1 MALRRHLHLA
11 LLARQIGGGLHR
23 GEAQRRTG
31 VLVIDAEQAARRG
44 ARAARQRHVGDEVI
58 VGAELL
64 LLLGGCL
71 ASGPV
76 LRPAAPDRVALADEH
91 LRGVA
96 GGDVMRAVGAAAE
109 FFELE
114 RRRTVAAGG
123 RCRARGAAAE
133 QPERAA
139 RADALQSG
147 PARQP
152 CLDDLGNRRS
162 HREADDKTNGVG
174 ACALTPFVRV
184 TGAGNESRTHPSTL
198 ERLRSTKRKRTSLTS
213 SNSFISYAVL

>member
-11 LLARQIGGGLHR
+11 LLARQIGGVLHR
-23 GEAQRRTG
+23 GKAQRRTV
-31 VLVIDAEQAARRG
+31 VLVIAAEQAGGGG

-76 LRPAAPDRVALADEH
+76 LRPAAPDRGALGDEP
-91 LRGVA
+91 LRGGA

-147 PARQP
+147 PAPQP
-152 CLDDLGNRRS
+152 CPGYLR
-162 HREADDKTNGVG
+162 HRPRHRKAEDKTGSG
-174 ACALTPFVRV
+174 A
-184 TGAGNESRTHPSTL
+184 
-198 ERLRSTKRKRTSLTS
+198 
-213 SNSFISYAVL
+213 